1 MYQNSSFIQPIVTV
15 KDLSVMRG
23 EYLAVDRVSFELLP
37 GTHTAIIG
45 PNGAGKS
52 TLIKTILGLIEK
64 RSGEVKLFNSTG
76 RQLNRFK
83 TEIGYIPQKFPF
95 DRTFPLTVSELVA
108 LGLNTKQW
116 WYDRKRKHRIIH
128 QALEQVHLSKQ
139 AKQKIGTL
147 SGGELKRVLLAYCL
161 VIPRRLLV
169 LDEALAGIDA
179 TGEMEFA
186 ALLNNLKQE
195 QNWTILEVSH
205 DLDLVSKY
213 CDSVICLN
221 RKLLYQGSPQDTL
234 TPENLLQIYGSLV
247 TPTCHHHEPTRRT
260 ESF

>member
-1 MYQNSSFIQPIVTV
+1 MCQNLSFIQPIVTV

-23 EYLAVDRVSFELLP
+23 EYLAVDHVSLELLP

-52 TLIKTILGLIEK
+52 TLIKTILGLIEA
-64 RSGEVKLFNSTG
+64 RSGEIKLFNCTEK
-76 RQLNRFK
+76 QLNRLK
-83 TEIGYIPQKFPF
+83 TEIAYIPQN
-95 DRTFPLTVSELVA
+95 FPLTVSELVA

-116 WYDRKRKHRIIH
+116 WYSSQRKHRIIQ

-169 LDEALAGIDA
+169 LDEALAGVDA
-179 TGEMEFA
+179 TGEIEFA

-195 QNWTILEVSH
+195 QDWTILEVSH

-221 RKLLYQGSPQDTL
+221 RQLLYQGSPQDTL
-234 TPENLLQIYGSLV
+234 TPENLIQIYGSLV
-247 TPTCHHHEPTRRT
+247 SPTCHHHEPSRLP

>member
-1 MYQNSSFIQPIVTV
+1 MPQKLSIPQFVVTV
-15 KDLSVMRG
+15 NNLSVMRG
-23 EYLAVDRVSFELLP
+23 EYLAVDNVSFKLLP

-52 TLIKTILGLIEK
+52 TLIKTILGLVQAH
-64 RSGEVKLFNSTG
+64 SGEIKLFNASKP
-76 RQLNRFK
+76 FK
-83 TEIGYIPQKFPF
+83 KLKQEIGYIPQKFSF
-95 DRTFPLTVSELVA
+95 ERTFPLTVSELVG
-108 LGLNTKQW
+108 LGLNHQQW
-116 WYDRKRKHRIIH
+116 WYSSKRKKEIIDR
-128 QALEQVHLSKQ
+128 ALEQVHLTKQ

-147 SGGELKRVLLAYCL
+147 SGGELKRILLAYCL
-161 VIPRRLLV
+161 VVPRRLLV
-169 LDEALAGIDA
+169 LDEALAGVDA

-195 QNWTILEVSH
+195 HNWTILEVSH

-221 RKLLYQGSPQDTL
+221 RRLLYQGSPSTTL
-234 TPENLLQIYGSLV
+234 TSENLLHIYGSLV
-247 TPTCHHHEPTRRT
+247 SPTCHHHEPSRLP